1 MTVSTRAGRRTRVS
15 ADGPRAKRV
24 GAPPAAVWL
33 LAGLQLLL
41 AAGWAL
47 LVPVYRAPDEP
58 QHTDLALALSRG
70 EDYPA
75 AFDRRVSAQI
85 TSTSALGNL
94 SVDGTPQPNRELR
107 YEAQAAAP
115 RTARPSFAGAA
126 EDEATEFRN
135 QMPQHPPGYYLLA
148 GQVFA
153 ALPEATSW
161 DLQVLIVRLLGA
173 LLVAPLP
180 VLAWAAAA
188 ALVGDPRV
196 ALTAAAVP
204 VAIPQL
210 AHIAGAVNNDA
221 LLVLASAA
229 TTAALARVLAG
240 DLRLRVAVIAG
251 LAAGVALYAKGFA
264 LVLPPWI
271 VLAYAVAVWRAAP
284 GRRQWPRALSSAAL
298 AVAIASAVGGWWWV
312 RNVLVY
318 GTVQPEGF
326 AAPAAPAAFVPDA
339 GLWAQ
344 LAFSRLVLRF
354 WGQFGWLE
362 VPLPWALAWGL
373 CALGAGTAAVAL
385 CVPRWPAKNRRAEL
399 AVLLAPLP
407 LLLAI
412 VLPGAWTIYAR
423 TGGPAG
429 LQGRYLYPG
438 LVGLATAVAVG
449 AALLLRRRGARWLP
463 LGVLGAAGVLHGYA
477 ALLVLR
483 HFYGPPDPVVQTAW
497 RGLLAWSPLPPAGIV
512 AVLLATL
519 LVGLAAAVALTAGAA
534 RARPGRRAR

>member
-1 MTVSTRAGRRTRVS
+1 
-15 ADGPRAKRV
+15 V

-33 LAGLQLLL
+33 LAGMQVLL
-41 AAGWAL
+41 AVGWAL

-70 EDYPA
+70 EDYPS
-75 AFDRRVSAQI
+75 AFDRRISAQI
-85 TSTSALGNL
+85 TATSALGNL
-94 SVDGTPQPNRELR
+94 SADGAPQPDRALR

-126 EDEATEFRN
+126 RDEPTEFRN
-135 QMPQHPPGYYLLA
+135 QMPQHPPAYYLLA
-148 GQVFA
+148 AQVFA

-161 DLQVLIVRLLGA
+161 DLQVVIVRLVGA

-180 VLAWAAAA
+180 LLAWATAA

-210 AHIAGAVNNDA
+210 AHIAGAVNNDP
-221 LLVLASAA
+221 LLVLASAV
-229 TTAALARVLAG
+229 TTAAVARVLAG
-240 DLRLRVAVIAG
+240 DLRLRVAAVAG
-251 LAAGVALYAKGFA
+251 LAAGVALYTKGFA

-271 VLAYAVAVWRAAP
+271 ALACAVPVWRAAP
-284 GRRQWPRALSSAAL
+284 GRRPWQRALASAAL
-298 AVAIASAVGGWWWV
+298 ATAAATAVGGWWWV
-312 RNVLVY
+312 RNVLIY
-318 GTVQPEGF
+318 GTVQPTAF
-326 AAPAAPAAFVPDA
+326 AAPDAPAGFVPEV
-339 GLWAQ
+339 GFWAQ

-362 VPLPWALAWGL
+362 APLPWALVWGL
-373 CALGAGTAAVAL
+373 FALVAGAVAVAL
-385 CVPRWPAKNRRAEL
+385 CVPRWPAKHRHAEL
-399 AVLLAPLP
+399 AVLLAPLL

-438 LVGLATAVAVG
+438 LVGLATVAAVG
-449 AALLLRRRGARWLP
+449 AVLLGRRRGARWLP
-463 LGVLGAAGVLHGYA
+463 LGVLAAAGLLHGFA

-483 HFYGPPDPVVQTAW
+483 HWYGPPDPVLQAAW
-497 RGLLAWSPLPPAGIV
+497 RGLLAWSPLPPAGILV
-512 AVLLATL
+512 VVVATL
-519 LVGLAAAVALTAGAA
+519 LTGLAAAVALAAGAV
-534 RARPGRRAR
+534 RAHPGRGAP